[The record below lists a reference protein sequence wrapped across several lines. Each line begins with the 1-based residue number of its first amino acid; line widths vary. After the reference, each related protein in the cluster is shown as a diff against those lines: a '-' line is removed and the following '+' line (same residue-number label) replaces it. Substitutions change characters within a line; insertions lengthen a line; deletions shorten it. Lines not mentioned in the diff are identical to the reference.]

1 MSQKTHRVTLI
12 PGDGTGPEIADATRR
27 VLEGTGVSFDWDV
40 QYAGESVMEEHGTP
54 LPDHVLESIS
64 NNKVAIKGPITTP
77 VGTGFRSVNV
87 ALRKEL
93 DLYMCLRPCKYY
105 PGVRSRYQDVDL
117 VVVRENHEDLYAGVE
132 FEQGSAEA
140 RKLIDFLADL
150 GARRIR
156 EDSGISIKP
165 ISVTGTRRIVKG
177 AFDYA
182 VKHGRKKVTSVHKA
196 NIMKFSDGLWLET
209 SREVAEEY
217 KDSGI
222 EFEDR
227 IVDNMCM
234 QLVQKPELYDVLVL
248 PNLYG
253 DIISDLGA
261 GLIGGL
267 GVAPGG
273 NIGDEAAV
281 FEPTHGSAPKYAGQN
296 KVNPMAMML
305 SGVLM
310 LQHLDEMDAADRLE
324 KALASVIE
332 EGKDVTYDMKPN
344 RDDLTAVGTSQVADA
359 VIRKLE
365 ESA

>member
-1 MSQKTHRVTLI
+1 MSQATHSVTLI
-12 PGDGTGPEIADATRR
+12 PGDGTGPEITEATRR
-27 VLEGTGVSFDWDV
+27 VLEATGVKLDWDV
-40 QYAGESVMEEHGTP
+40 QDAGVDVMDKYGTP
-54 LPDHVLESIS
+54 LPDQVLESIS
-64 NNKVAIKGPITTP
+64 THKVAIKGPITTP

-93 DLYMCLRPCKYY
+93 DLYMCLRPCKSY
-105 PGVRSRYQDVDL
+105 PGVRSRYEGIDL
-117 VVVRENHEDLYAGVE
+117 VVVRENHEDLYAGIE
-132 FEQGSAEA
+132 FEEGSAEA
-140 RKLIDFLADL
+140 AKLIDL

-165 ISVTGTRRIVKG
+165 ISITGTRRIVKG

-182 VKHGRKKVTSVHKA
+182 IKEGRKKVTAVHKA
-196 NIMKFSDGLWLET
+196 NIMKYSDGLFLRT
-209 SREVAEEY
+209 AREVAEEY
-217 KDSGI
+217 ADSGV

-253 DIISDLGA
+253 DIVSDLGA

-273 NIGDEAAV
+273 NIGDDVAV
-281 FEPTHGSAPKYAGQN
+281 FEPTHGSAPKYQGQN

-310 LQHLDEMDAADRLE
+310 LRHLEETGAADRLE
-324 KALASVIE
+324 KAISSVIA
-332 EGKDVTYDMKPN
+332 EGKFVTYDMKPS
-344 RDDLTAVGTSQVADA
+344 RDDPTAVGTSEVADG
-359 VIRKLE
+359 VIEKLE
-365 ESA
+365 SGLVEI